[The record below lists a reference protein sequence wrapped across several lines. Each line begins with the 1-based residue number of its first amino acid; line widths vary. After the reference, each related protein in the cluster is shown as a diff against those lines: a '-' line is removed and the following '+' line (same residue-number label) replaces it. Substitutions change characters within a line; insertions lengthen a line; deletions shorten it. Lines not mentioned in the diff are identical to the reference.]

1 VTPRASKNE
10 VTGFDASGTLR
21 VKVTAPPV
29 EGEANEAVVALLA
42 RRLEIPK
49 SRVRVARGA
58 SGRQKVVEVTGLVEH
73 DVRARLAGESP

>member
-1 VTPRASKNE
+1 M
-10 VTGFDASGTLR
+10 TGFDAAGTLR
-21 VKVTAPPV
+21 VRVTAAPV

-42 RRLEIPK
+42 RRLEVPK

-58 SGRQKVVEVTGLVEH
+58 SGRQKVVEVTGLVED